1 MLPSPTVDYDAI
13 FGALAHPIRRD
24 ILARLAVRDAGV
36 VELAAPYDVSLPTI
50 SRHLKCLEHAGLVA
64 VTRDWRYRTRH
75 LNVRPLADAFGWL
88 AEYRA
93 LWDDSFDRLEQI
105 LGTPSAS
112 GASMPRRPRRSR

>member
-1 MLPSPTVDYDAI
+1 MPDSAVDYDAI

-36 VELAAPYDVSLPTI
+36 EDLAAPYGVSLPTI
-50 SRHLKCLEHAGLVA
+50 SRHLKCLERAGLVA

-88 AEYRA
+88 AQYRQ
-93 LWDDSFDRLEQI
+93 LWDHSFDRLEQ
-105 LGTPSAS
+105 LLATPSTLDVSTA
-112 GASMPRRPRRSR
+112 RRPRSSR

>member
-1 MLPSPTVDYDAI
+1 MLPTPTVDYDAI

-36 VELAAPYDVSLPTI
+36 EELAVPYDVSLPTI
-50 SRHLKCLEHAGLVA
+50 SRHLKCLERAGLVA

-75 LNVRPLADAFGWL
+75 LNVQPLADAFGWL
-88 AEYRA
+88 ADYRA

-105 LGTPSAS
+105 LSHPSAS
-112 GASMPRRPRRSR
+112 GASTPRRPRRSR